1 MSKRKSVKVYINN
14 FNEIKEFVNIANKYP
29 NLDLESGRYCVSA
42 SSLMG
47 LFSLNLSEAVEL
59 TYPEEYH
66 DEIVSD
72 FSKWIID

>member
-14 FNEIKEFVNIANKYP
+14 FNEIKEFVNTANKYP
-29 NLDLESGRYCVSA
+29 NLDLESGRHCVSA

-47 LFSLNLSEAVEL
+47 LFSLNLSKAVEL

>member
-14 FNEIKEFVNIANKYP
+14 FNEIKEFANIANKYP
-29 NLDLESGRYCVSA
+29 NLDLESGRHCVSA

-47 LFSLNLSEAVEL
+47 LFSLNLSEAVDL
-59 TYPEEYH
+59 TYPEENH
-66 DEIVSD
+66 DGVVSD